1 MPTYE
6 YVCRE
11 CEITKSD
18 NRSISAPEPD
28 FFCEACGNR
37 MNKVLSLTGINFKGS
52 GFYSKDK

>member
-11 CEITKSD
+11 CETQKTD
-18 NRSISAPEPD
+18 TRSISAPEPD
-28 FFCEACGNR
+28 FFCETCGNR